1 MGGVEDDLLLANRE
15 LAQVERELAE
25 EERRH
30 NAKVERIKRKLLRMK
45 GSAGACTSYCENTL
59 QRIDEFYT
67 ADKKTPGGQTAT
79 NCQYNM
85 FVDHLIDR

>member
-1 MGGVEDDLLLANRE
+1 MTGVEDDLPLANRE
-15 LAQVERELAE
+15 LVQVVRELEE

-30 NAKVERIKRKLLRMK
+30 EAKVERIKRKLRMR